1 MFSYSFYLAA
11 AGYLLVPLSQDA
23 GTLAAVAF
31 VFGLGIGCC
40 APLTMILMF
49 SRSTQGRSGET
60 LGLRLTTNN
69 LRRVIGPVLFCLV
82 ATGLGLVPVFAVSA
96 AVMAAGGV
104 LSRPRT
110 P

>member
-1 MFSYSFYLAA
+1 
-11 AGYLLVPLSQDA
+11 
-23 GTLAAVAF
+23 
-31 VFGLGIGCC
+31 
-40 APLTMILMF
+40 MILMF
-49 SRSTQGRSGET
+49 SRSTEGRSGET

-69 LRRVIGPVLFCLV
+69 LTRVIGPVLFGLV